1 METEQLAQIL
11 KKNPG
16 IDRTAL
22 ERSRRAAKQL
32 AEVGIAVG
40 GYRLDP
46 PLGGKVIRNT
56 DQSPRQT
63 IGSAQA

>member
-1 METEQLAQIL
+1 METEQLTQIL
-11 KKNPG
+11 KRNPG

-32 AEVGIAVG
+32 AEAGIAIG

-46 PLGGKVIRNT
+46 ALGGNVFRNT

-63 IGSAQA
+63 RR